1 MMPAPFAAMIFG
13 GLLLVAAAD
22 QPPTLNI
29 ARTCLGADRDLS
41 ATTKPGQCERIEE
54 EARNTLAS
62 EWSNFSAG
70 DRRDC
75 VAITKIGGV
84 PSYVQVLTCLEIARD
99 ARRAR
104 GG

>member
-1 MMPAPFAAMIFG
+1 MMTGPLPTMAFG
-13 GLLLVAAAD
+13 SLLLLASVD

-29 ARTCLGADRDLS
+29 ALTCASTELS
-41 ATTKPGQCERIEE
+41 ETAQAGQCERIEE

-62 EWSNFSAG
+62 DWPKFPAA

-75 VAITKIGGV
+75 LAVTRIGGV

>member
-1 MMPAPFAAMIFG
+1 MIFG
-13 GLLLVAAAD
+13 PLTALTLGGLLIASFD

-29 ARTCLGADRDLS
+29 APTCASADRDFSPDIKLR
-41 ATTKPGQCERIEE
+41 QCERIEE
-54 EARNTLAS
+54 EARNTLAAD
-62 EWSNFSAG
+62 WTKFSVA

-75 VAITKIGGV
+75 LAVTKIGGV

-104 GG
+104 GD